1 MSTIHLLARRAA
13 RDGHTTDVQLTER
26 ATRSV
31 ARLHRLTTDL
41 LDARRVEQGVLQ
53 LRRQPTDLAEL
64 VRDTAD
70 GLRSRRQ
77 RWRWR
82 CSMN

>member
-1 MSTIHLLARRAA
+1 
-13 RDGHTTDVQLTER
+13 
-26 ATRSV
+26 
-31 ARLHRLTTDL
+31 
-41 LDARRVEQGVLQ
+41 VLQ